1 MTKKTRRAKKRRVP
15 KELTRKQISRR
26 DRETRTERALIIG
39 VIVVAVAITGVL
51 AYGLVFENVIKAREA
66 VAVVGD
72 VPVRAVDFQAQ
83 VRLMRMQMRLE
94 LSDWQNQRMSLDP
107 VDESSEFYLNYID
120 ERVRELEAN
129 LSEENALTIGEQALD
144 RLVLY
149 ELVRQEAERRGIAV
163 TEQEVQRK
171 VELDL
176 NYDRTAATLPLTAT
190 DVLTAAAPLPT
201 PVTEEGFRQQY
212 DSIINELLKPL
223 DVSERQY
230 RSWVEADLLV
240 QKLGDEMAE
249 EVSAEAD
256 QVRLRFLSVEDED
269 QASELAAR
277 LDAGESFQ
285 TLADEVEADEEA
297 TASVTELEWFPRSM
311 IEGGLG
317 TELADLAFSLD
328 VGDYSRPALGLDGA
342 YYYIIEVLGHEVR
355 ELDEAVRQRVAEDAF
370 QNWVDAQQ
378 ILVERKSY
386 RDLVPTDP

>member
-240 QKLGDEMAE
+240 QKLADEMAE
-249 EVSAEAD
+249 EVPAEAD